1 MQDFMTEWKLR
12 ERLRDLWGNRS
23 GPIMRLYWDE
33 ACIDMRFCRIYN
45 DIISFYAQENL
56 WGAMKI

>member
-1 MQDFMTEWKLR
+1 M
-12 ERLRDLWGNRS
+12 S
-23 GPIMRLYWDE
+23 LYWDE

-45 DIISFYAQENL
+45 DIIGFYAQENL